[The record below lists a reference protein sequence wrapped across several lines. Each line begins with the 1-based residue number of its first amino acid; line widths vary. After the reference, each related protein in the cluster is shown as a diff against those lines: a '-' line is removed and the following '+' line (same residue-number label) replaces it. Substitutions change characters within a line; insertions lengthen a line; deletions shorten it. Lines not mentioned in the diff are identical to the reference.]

1 MHRSEKDKKK
11 CVFCDFLCLHRV
23 GGRQDNPCFDVFV
36 PASTVLTTFGRQ
48 KTRKTQKCE
57 TEKAGRQPVHRR
69 AGAGDKGRGDNCCQ
83 AIMECRYVLAPG

>member
-11 CVFCDFLCLHRV
+11 CVFCDLLCLHRV

-36 PASTVLTTFGRQ
+36 PAPTVLTTLGRQ

-57 TEKAGRQPVHRR
+57 TEEAGRQPVHRR
-69 AGAGDKGRGDNCCQ
+69 AGDRGRGDNCCQ
-83 AIMECRYVLAPG
+83 EISDCQYLLAPG